1 MNPNDHMIGG
11 DHYKRIGI
19 EPWAIID
26 ANNLDY
32 YEGNVLKY
40 LLRWRVK
47 NGVKDLQ
54 KAKHYLEKLIS
65 LHDHGA
71 E

>member
-1 MNPNDHMIGG
+1 MIVGN
-11 DHYKRIGI
+11 HYKRIGI

-65 LHDHGA
+65 IHDHGV